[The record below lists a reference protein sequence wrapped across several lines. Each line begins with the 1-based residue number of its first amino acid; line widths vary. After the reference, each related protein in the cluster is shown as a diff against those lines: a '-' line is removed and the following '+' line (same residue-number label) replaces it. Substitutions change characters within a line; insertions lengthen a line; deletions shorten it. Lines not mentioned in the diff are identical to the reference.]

1 MYVLL
6 KVLHRQSFAHKH
18 MPIHAQEM
26 HAITSIDVLLAPMN
40 SSVVLAGKSFG
51 WVPANSLQA
60 APQVTAAVLPA
71 APASNVLTQNQVQ
84 TQQQMLPS
92 QLHQQ
97 PALMSR
103 YNAKEQLM
111 DDDDEG
117 EKEGMTSID
126 DDFS

>member
-1 MYVLL
+1 
-6 KVLHRQSFAHKH
+6 
-18 MPIHAQEM
+18 MPIHALEI
-26 HAITSIDVLLAPMN
+26 HAIITSIDVLLAPMN

-71 APASNVLTQNQVQ
+71 APASNVLTQHQVQ

-103 YNAKEQLM
+103 YNTKEQLM
-111 DDDDEG
+111 DDDEG